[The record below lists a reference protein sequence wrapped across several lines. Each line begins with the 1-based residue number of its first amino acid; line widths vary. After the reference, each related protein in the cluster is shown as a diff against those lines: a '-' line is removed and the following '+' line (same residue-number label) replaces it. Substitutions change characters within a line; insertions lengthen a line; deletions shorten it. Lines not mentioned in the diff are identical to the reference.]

1 MALNT
6 GEFKLSIRRCTWNF
20 SSSTTRIKSL
30 SPQGSEKQWFTFS
43 LPCSSLTVQSKEN
56 SELIRLTHLT
66 TVYVDYYRCE
76 QLAQYKSVHS
86 ISLEHCTAEKHRLP
100 IYIYI
105 HIRLTVYVDFK
116 RVLSVYIY
124 IYIYKNTDKAL
135 LRSTYT
141 VSALEVKLKS
151 RGNFLTLLAACN
163 MILRHRNSV
172 HEITLIFLAKT
183 NQNHDIF
190 SLESSSQQIL

>member
-43 LPCSSLTVQSKEN
+43 LPCSSWTVQSKTKN

-76 QLAQYKSVHS
+76 QLAQYKSVHP

-100 IYIYI
+100 IYI

-116 RVLSVYIY
+116 RVLSVFI
-124 IYIYKNTDKAL
+124 INTDKAL

-151 RGNFLTLLAACN
+151 RGNFLTLLAACC
-163 MILRHRNSV
+163 L
-172 HEITLIFLAKT
+172 
-183 NQNHDIF
+183 
-190 SLESSSQQIL
+190 

>member
-43 LPCSSLTVQSKEN
+43 LPCSTWTVQSKEN
-56 SELIRLTHLT
+56 SELIRSTHLT

-76 QLAQYKSVHS
+76 QLAQYKSVHP
-86 ISLEHCTAEKHRLP
+86 ISFEHCTEEKHRLP
-100 IYIYI
+100 IYIYMYGSPYMWTS
-105 HIRLTVYVDFK
+105 REFCQCY
-116 RVLSVYIY
+116 YIY
-124 IYIYKNTDKAL
+124 IYINADKAL

-190 SLESSSQQIL
+190 SLESSSRHVL

>member
-1 MALNT
+1 MEFFIFDDKNQITVSPGLWETVVYFLTPLFVLN
-6 GEFKLSIRRCTWNF
+6 CP
-20 SSSTTRIKSL
+20 IK
-30 SPQGSEKQWFTFS
+30 K
-43 LPCSSLTVQSKEN
+43 KN

-76 QLAQYKSVHS
+76 QLAQYKSVHP

-100 IYIYI
+100 IYI

-116 RVLSVYIY
+116 RVL
-124 IYIYKNTDKAL
+124 DKAL

-190 SLESSSQQIL
+190 SLESSSQHIL